1 MLSGKYKEENGQY
14 VLFNGTVEDARP
26 SVLYEKVDGEYVEY
40 KGNRN
45 NIAGKEIYRLNSFG
59 EYVLYTGDVAIA
71 KKAITF
77 NSSDTK
83 KLEDFGWKE
92 TAGVW
97 SAYDVIGRKGGQVDS
112 DYSRLYK
119 DKEIERRK
127 EDSSEGE
134 IEAMKRTYV
143 KFKLNHDIVQVGEGQ
158 RTETNEDIKKMFL
171 QNKYFRYDGSE
182 ETAEAITALRDKLE
196 EKEKYGALTDEECN
210 VSDYLDLD
218 GDGKNDD
225 RNNDGIVD
233 EKDKYSVKEF
243 AGTVL
248 LNQDSLNAFSMLE
261 NTHTLDADYIYRDFK
276 ELIVE
281 LGYFEKEELAE
292 EKPKILQFPIPG
304 IETAGFPNR
313 TIDKREVVEGT
324 MIHSKHDIEAN
335 KKYTLNKDVEEPETI
350 TYEGFK
356 GNEAVVSP
364 VTGILLDYG
373 TYPISKDVDEDNDGN
388 MDKEERI
395 NIDLKYGPSLNTGE
409 GTNSGEGGTEQTQ
422 PVDPANPEGNKETEV
437 NEVVDNVG
445 YATIFVLN
453 KESFEMLDAK
463 SNHRWKNVTTPE
475 KNNGEGLLN
484 PKGYFYEMV
493 TTNTEYNNIQ
503 SSLLDKTIY
512 GYKEFTEAYEKLG
525 ISGYIIHID
534 GFKCELPDPSFNG
547 ASGAKPNGKKLTLD
561 SFKVEETAINNNN
574 QLIQSLYEKPEEF
587 KMASKKATE
596 KLNVEEKIKD
606 EAYFALT
613 IVNPDSYEPLSGL
626 NDLIFIKEG
635 TVLGRTYTDKE
646 LVAERVANGDPNG
659 YEYYAPNET
668 VLDEN
673 GEVQNNDK
681 IIGNYI
687 FIKMS
692 DPDKTVENV
701 ENYMKIDEIKE
712 DETEN

>member
-97 SAYDVIGRKGGQVDS
+97 SAY
-112 DYSRLYK
+112 
-119 DKEIERRK
+119 RRIDENEETGYQRIYTD
-127 EDSSEGE
+127 EDIDAITDPEQGE
-134 IEAMKRTYV
+134 IEAKRRAY
-143 KFKLNHDIVQVGEGQ
+143 LNIDIVGDIVQVGEGQ

-304 IETAGFPNR
+304 IETAGFPN
-313 TIDKREVVEGT
+313 
-324 MIHSKHDIEAN
+324 
-335 KKYTLNKDVEEPETI
+335 P
-350 TYEGFK
+350 F
-356 GNEAVVSP
+356 
-364 VTGILLDYG
+364 
-373 TYPISKDVDEDNDGN
+373 
-388 MDKEERI
+388 
-395 NIDLKYGPSLNTGE
+395 
-409 GTNSGEGGTEQTQ
+409 
-422 PVDPANPEGNKETEV
+422 PAW
-437 NEVVDNVG
+437 
-445 YATIFVLN
+445 
-453 KESFEMLDAK
+453 
-463 SNHRWKNVTTPE
+463 R
-475 KNNGEGLLN
+475 
-484 PKGYFYEMV
+484 
-493 TTNTEYNNIQ
+493 
-503 SSLLDKTIY
+503 
-512 GYKEFTEAYEKLG
+512 
-525 ISGYIIHID
+525 
-534 GFKCELPDPSFNG
+534 
-547 ASGAKPNGKKLTLD
+547 
-561 SFKVEETAINNNN
+561 
-574 QLIQSLYEKPEEF
+574 
-587 KMASKKATE
+587 
-596 KLNVEEKIKD
+596 
-606 EAYFALT
+606 
-613 IVNPDSYEPLSGL
+613 
-626 NDLIFIKEG
+626 
-635 TVLGRTYTDKE
+635 
-646 LVAERVANGDPNG
+646 
-659 YEYYAPNET
+659 
-668 VLDEN
+668 
-673 GEVQNNDK
+673 
-681 IIGNYI
+681 
-687 FIKMS
+687 
-692 DPDKTVENV
+692 
-701 ENYMKIDEIKE
+701 
-712 DETEN
+712 